1 MCNSEMI
8 KMYLMHNS
16 INLLHYPACMNGEVL
31 LYNGTDVSLDF
42 MEGTVLVCYN
52 NTYGTVC
59 DDHWDELEARVV
71 CSHLGYP
78 GAGNRYYVLKFF

>member
-1 MCNSEMI
+1 MCV
-8 KMYLMHNS
+8 
-16 INLLHYPACMNGEVL
+16 NGEVL
-31 LYNGTDVSLDF
+31 LYNGTDVSPNF
-42 MEGTVLVCYN
+42 IEGTVLVCYN

-78 GAGNRYYVLKFF
+78 GPSKCLYSSKGLCITEVHSFC

>member
-1 MCNSEMI
+1 
-8 KMYLMHNS
+8 
-16 INLLHYPACMNGEVL
+16 MNGEVL
-31 LYNGTDVSLDF
+31 LYNGTDVSPDF

-78 GAGNRYYVLKFF
+78 GAGKKYTVKPKFL

>member
-1 MCNSEMI
+1 MS
-8 KMYLMHNS
+8 
-16 INLLHYPACMNGEVL
+16 GEVL

-78 GAGNRYYVLKFF
+78 GAGKILHRKNQLEFLYFLCIIQYW